1 MDILY
6 KYNKIILQYF
16 SKEILDDI
24 LKRWN
29 EPHRFWHTLDH
40 LKFLLNKIDI
50 HFLNEYEGKLYYT
63 DTYKSFII
71 AAYLHDVIYDPK
83 SNDNENRSMEY
94 LIDNIDKKLLGTSCI
109 STTLSLIE
117 STRDRKLP
125 VGEYEEIFWSFDN
138 DIIING
144 TIEELIDYENKIF
157 KEFQFADYNAY
168 KEKRI
173 EFLKSN
179 IELFN
184 EETINNNMKFLIS
197 YIKTRKIKVGVYPG
211 SFNPMHIG
219 HLDILRK
226 SEKIFDKVIVAYGV
240 NPDKEVRDI
249 IFPKSIDYNQVDV
262 YSSLLTDYVSSQEDD
277 NIDVTVIRGLRN
289 GHDLDY
295 ESNQLSFLK
304 EIKPDIKVVYIP
316 CNKKYEHISSS
327 AIKSL
332 GKFDEKLS
340 KRYIVK

>member
-6 KYNKIILQYF
+6 KYNKIMLKYF
-16 SKEILDDI
+16 SKGVLDDI

-29 EPHRFWHTLDH
+29 EPHRFWHNLDH
-40 LKFLLNKIDI
+40 LKFLLNKIDN
-50 HFLNEYEGKLYYT
+50 HFLNDYEGKLYYT
-63 DTYKSFII
+63 DTYKSLII
-71 AAYLHDVIYDPK
+71 AAYLHDVIYNPK
-83 SNDNENRSMEY
+83 TNNNENMSIEY
-94 LIDNIDKKLLGTSCI
+94 LIDNINKSVLGKFII
-109 STTLSLIE
+109 SQTISIIE
-117 STRDRKLP
+117 STRGRKYP
-125 VGEYEEIFWSFDN
+125 VGDFEKLFWYFDN

-157 KEFQFADYNAY
+157 KEFQFVDYNIY

-173 EFLKSN
+173 EFLESN
-179 IELFN
+179 IELFG
-184 EETINNNMKFLIS
+184 EETISNNMNFLIS
-197 YIKTRKIKVGVYPG
+197 YIKTRKIRVGVYPG

-226 SEKIFDKVIVAYGV
+226 SEKIFDKVIVAYGT

-249 IFPKSIDYNQVDV
+249 TFPKTIDYNQIDV
-262 YSSLLTDYVSSQEDD
+262 YSTLLTEYVSSIEDEY
-277 NIDVTVIRGLRN
+277 IDVTVIRGLRN

-327 AIKSL
+327 AIRSL
-332 GKFDEKLS
+332 DKFDKKLS
-340 KRYIVK
+340 EQYIVK